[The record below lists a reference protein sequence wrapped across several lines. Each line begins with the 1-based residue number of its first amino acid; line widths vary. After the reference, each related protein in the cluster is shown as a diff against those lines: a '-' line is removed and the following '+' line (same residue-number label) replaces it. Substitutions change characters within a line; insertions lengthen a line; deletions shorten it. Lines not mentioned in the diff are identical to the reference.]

1 MDYNIG
7 GFYFVLLIMF
17 LFKDNSKFVGMIIYF
32 CRMYRWGGLGVRESI
47 DGGGQIWEQGF
58 WYCDGVF
65 FGLIFGK

>member
-47 DGGGQIWEQGF
+47 DGGG
-58 WYCDGVF
+58 
-65 FGLIFGK
+65 